1 MTDIFEEVEEQLR
14 SDRYLQ
20 FVLKIWPWL
29 LGAAVVAL
37 LAALAVWGYQTYDAR
52 QSAKASVAYAAGL
65 DALQKN
71 DTAKAFAS
79 FGQAANLSSHGYKP
93 LALMEQ
99 AGIQLAD
106 GKDDEAVKLFDQA
119 AAASPDPIIGD
130 IARLK
135 SAFALMD
142 TASYDVIQQRLQPL
156 TDAKRPYYVAAREA
170 LAMAKL
176 RAGRLKD
183 ARGDF
188 VVLTLLPGASQ
199 ATRQRAQLAI
209 MAIDSGSAASLP
221 AVVQAAVKLPP
232 PPPQAMLSP
241 QAPQSGADQ

>member
-20 FVLKIWPWL
+20 LARRIWPWL
-29 LGAAVVAL
+29 LGAAIAAL
-37 LAALAVWGYQTYDAR
+37 LAALAVWGYQTYHAR

-65 DALQKN
+65 EALGKN

-79 FGQAANLSSHGYKP
+79 FGEAAKLSSGGYKA

-99 AGIQLAD
+99 AGIRLAD
-106 GKDDEAVKLFDQA
+106 SKDDEAVKLFDQA
-119 AAASPDPIIGD
+119 AAAAPDPIIGD

-142 TASYDVIQQRLQPL
+142 TAPYDVIQQRLQPL
-156 TDAKRPYYVAAREA
+156 TDAKRPYYVAAREG

-176 RAGRLKD
+176 RAGRLKE
-183 ARGDF
+183 ARSDF

-199 ATRQRAQLAI
+199 ATHQRAQLAI
-209 MAIDSGSAASLP
+209 MAIDSGSAANLP